1 MNLNEVD
8 NEEFHEAI
16 CRGSYLRCKDILLNT
31 HDLLSKEYNKK
42 YALCLACEHN
52 KLDLVDLFIKVYFT
66 FWSK

>member
-31 HDLLSKEYNKK
+31 HDLN
-42 YALCLACEHN
+42 
-52 KLDLVDLFIKVYFT
+52 
-66 FWSK
+66 